1 MKLKLHENSLFAVLM
16 RSPWWI
22 SALLAAGIFGAT
34 KLFLPV
40 EFAAFAASPFFVIAV
55 YGAWKALRAPSAGSI
70 AATLERARAQSWDE
84 FAAAIEAGF
93 VRDGYTVKRLTAQAD
108 FELAKGP
115 RTALVAC
122 KRWKAMRTGVEP
134 LRELEAA
141 RERLEA
147 HEGIYVT
154 AGEVT
159 EQGRA
164 FAAQKQMR
172 VLDGAE
178 LAKLLR

>member
-1 MKLKLHENSLFAVLM
+1 MKLKLHQNSLFAVLM

-22 SALLAAGIFGAT
+22 SALLAIAIAGGLRF
-34 KLFLPV
+34 FLPV
-40 EFAAFAASPFFVIAV
+40 GFALFAAAPFIAIAL
-55 YGAWKALRAPSAGSI
+55 YGCWKQLRAPSAGSI
-70 AATLERARAQSWDE
+70 AKTLDQARAQSWDE
-84 FAAAIEAGF
+84 FSAAIEAGF
-93 VRDGYTVKRLTAQAD
+93 AREGYTVKRLAAPAD

-122 KRWKAMRTGVEP
+122 KRWKAMRTGIEP

-141 RERLEA
+141 RAAREA
-147 HEGIYVT
+147 HECIYVA

-159 EQGRA
+159 EQARA
-164 FAAQKQMR
+164 FAAQKHMR
-172 VLDGAE
+172 LVDGAE